1 MKRKCY
7 LSKKESWTVL
17 ELLNWSAD
25 YLDKKGIENSRRNV
39 EELLCL
45 TLKCKRLDLY
55 LKFEMPLKPQELKV
69 YREFFKRRVNREPLQ
84 YILGETDFY
93 NSKIKLHKKVLIPR
107 PETELLVERVLEK
120 IDSLD
125 FESSKILDIGTGSG
139 CIAISLAFELPD
151 SQVLG
156 IDISEDAVSLAT
168 ENAVFN
174 EVSNA
179 KFIKRNA
186 LDTPRKTGIFDFIV
200 SNPPYIESSE
210 IPKLM
215 PEVKDFEP
223 ILALDGGKDGFDF
236 YREVIPNCY
245 SLLKDEGFVFF
256 EVGYKQAQNLKKILL
271 GNNFAEV
278 EIFKDY
284 SGIER
289 IVSAKKSTL

>member
-1 MKRKCY
+1 M
-7 LSKKESWTVL
+7 SKKESWTVL

-25 YLDKKGIENSRRNV
+25 YLEKKGIENSRRNV

-45 TLKCKRLDLY
+45 TLKCERLDLY
-55 LKFEMPLKPQELKV
+55 LKFEMPLKSQELEA
-69 YREFFKRRVNREPLQ
+69 YRKYFKRRVNREPLQ

-120 IDSLD
+120 IDFLD
-125 FESSKILDIGTGSG
+125 LESTKILDIGTGSG
-139 CIAISLAFELPD
+139 CIAISLAFELPG

-156 IDISEDAVSLAT
+156 IDISEDAVSLAK
-168 ENAVFN
+168 ENAILN

-179 KFIKRNA
+179 KFILRNA
-186 LDTPRKTGIFDFIV
+186 LETPRKTNIFDFIV

-223 ILALDGGKDGFDF
+223 ILALDGGEDGFDF
-236 YREVIPNCY
+236 YREVIPNCRL
-245 SLLKDEGFVFF
+245 LLKEKGFVFF
-256 EVGYKQAQNLKKILL
+256 EVGYTQAQKLKEILSES
-271 GNNFAEV
+271 GFEKV
-278 EIFKDY
+278 EIFSDFN
-284 SGIER
+284 GIER
-289 IVSAKKSTL
+289 IVVAQKSAR

>member
-1 MKRKCY
+1 M
-7 LSKKESWTVL
+7 SKKESWTVL

-25 YLDKKGIENSRRNV
+25 YLEKKGIENSRRNV

-45 TLKCKRLDLY
+45 TLKCERLDLY
-55 LKFEMPLKPQELKV
+55 LKFEMPLKSQELEA
-69 YREFFKRRVNREPLQ
+69 YREYFKRRVNREPLQ

-120 IDSLD
+120 IDFLD
-125 FESSKILDIGTGSG
+125 LESTKILDIGTGSG
-139 CIAISLAFELPD
+139 CIAISLAFELPG

-156 IDISEDAVSLAT
+156 IDISEDAVSLAK
-168 ENAVFN
+168 ENAILN

-179 KFIKRNA
+179 KFILRNA
-186 LDTPRKTGIFDFIV
+186 LETPRKTNIFDFVV

-223 ILALDGGKDGFDF
+223 ILALDGGEDGFDF
-236 YREVIPNCY
+236 YREVIPNCRL
-245 SLLKDEGFVFF
+245 LLKEKGFVFF
-256 EVGYKQAQNLKKILL
+256 EVGYTQAQKLKEILSES
-271 GNNFAEV
+271 GFEKV
-278 EIFKDY
+278 EIFSDFN
-284 SGIER
+284 GIER
-289 IVSAKKSTL
+289 IVVAQKSAR